1 MAKENIAF
9 MVNLRKN
16 TVPDSDMFGRY
27 YPEAESKETLS
38 TKGFAKHVSDH
49 GGTLVSY
56 ELMQMV
62 LAGIVKCLKEYMSQG
77 QPVKLD
83 GLGTFRP
90 TVTSVT
96 GGAASIEEA
105 LQKGVN
111 NMVAGVNFVFI
122 PENAQGEEI
131 TSKKFKDQ
139 CSLQFAYLVETIKK
153 VIGGKEKSYTLR
165 TPLSAWGIVQSE
177 DEGTGEEGG
186 TSQNG
191 ETSGSGSSQSG
202 SNTGGSQNSGSGSQN
217 GGSTNGGSTNSGSN
231 SGSGTNTGGST
242 GGNTSGN
249 SGSQSGTE
257 GDYRLVI
264 YKYGNGTSTVTDDS
278 EQEIN
283 SNDNVHSGSNVNIS
297 VVPVEGKE
305 PIAKVNGNRITLTE
319 NDGTYTG
326 SFQMPTKGTVLEIL
340 TEPDEWD
347 YADQN

>member
-165 TPLSAWGIVQSE
+165 TPLSAWGIVDAE
-177 DEGTGEEGG
+177 ADAE
-186 TSQNG
+186 
-191 ETSGSGSSQSG
+191 
-202 SNTGGSQNSGSGSQN
+202 
-217 GGSTNGGSTNSGSN
+217 GGSTNSGTDSD
-231 SGSGTNTGGST
+231 S
-242 GGNTSGN
+242 
-249 SGSQSGTE
+249 SQSGTQTGDNTQGGGTDNPGGDNQGGGNSSITPGE
-257 GDYRLVI
+257 GD
-264 YKYGNGTSTVTDDS
+264 
-278 EQEIN
+278 
-283 SNDNVHSGSNVNIS
+283 
-297 VVPVEGKE
+297 
-305 PIAKVNGNRITLTE
+305 
-319 NDGTYTG
+319 
-326 SFQMPTKGTVLEIL
+326 
-340 TEPDEWD
+340 
-347 YADQN
+347 